1 MRQGLKL
8 LMIGLL
14 VAGLAATGCARKKKL
29 KKGLPSSEFSGID
42 NVGALDGDDIQLAA
56 LRGEDIP
63 LPDQIEPGTFIEPQD
78 TSVFEDVLFDYDDY
92 SVKEECRPVVGNIA
106 QYLQNNSGIQLMIE
120 GHCDERGSR
129 EYNLALGEQRALSV
143 RRYLVSLGI
152 DPNILHT
159 VSYGKERPLDPRE
172 NEQGWAVNRRAH
184 FLISAE

>member
-14 VAGLAATGCARKKKL
+14 VAGLATGGCARKKKL
-29 KKGLPSSEFSGID
+29 KKGLPSSELSD
-42 NVGALDGDDIQLAA
+42 LDTVGALGDDDIQLAA

-63 LPDQIEPGTFIEPQD
+63 LPDQIEPGTFIEPGD
-78 TSVFEDVLFDYDDY
+78 AAVFEDVRFDYDDY
-92 SVKEECRPVVGNIA
+92 SVKEDYRPVLNNIA
-106 QYLQNNSGIQLMIE
+106 QWLQDNPGTQLMIE

-152 DPNILHT
+152 DPDILHT
-159 VSYGKERPLDPRE
+159 VSYGKERPLDPRP